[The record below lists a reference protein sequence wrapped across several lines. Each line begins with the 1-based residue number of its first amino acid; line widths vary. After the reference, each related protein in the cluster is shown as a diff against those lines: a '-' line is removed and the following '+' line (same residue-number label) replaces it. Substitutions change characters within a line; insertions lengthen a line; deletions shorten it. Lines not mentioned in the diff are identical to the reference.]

1 MTDIVERL
9 RFLASGQDDPQSVA
23 LANAADE
30 IERLRTEAQELK
42 LQYLSD
48 QGQWIEETG
57 RLRDEFTEMREDLV
71 YLNKMCMTLMS
82 LLPPETTPEDVRAA
96 MAKQGSHVREEKRI
110 ITDV

>member
-1 MTDIVERL
+1 MSL
-9 RFLASGQDDPQSVA
+9 
-23 LANAADE
+23 E
-30 IERLRTEAQELK
+30 IEKK
-42 LQYLSD
+42 LAMAEQT
-48 QGQWIEETG
+48 IA
-57 RLRDEFTEMREDLV
+57 EMHDDLV

>member
-1 MTDIVERL
+1 MLTEGMTLLEQLQDRADIL
-9 RFLASGQDDPQSVA
+9 
-23 LANAADE
+23 
-30 IERLRTEAQELK
+30 QENGY
-42 LQYLSD
+42 QYEPLED
-48 QGQWIEETG
+48 AIQLIQ
-57 RLRDEFTEMREDLV
+57 EMREDLI

>member
-1 MTDIVERL
+1 MLKEGMTLLEQLEDR
-9 RFLASGQDDPQSVA
+9 
-23 LANAADE
+23 ADLLE
-30 IERLRTEAQELK
+30 ENGYEDAPVREAIGII
-42 LQYLSD
+42 
-48 QGQWIEETG
+48 QG
-57 RLRDEFTEMREDLV
+57 MREDLI

>member
-30 IERLRTEAQELK
+30 IERLRAT
-42 LQYLSD
+42 
-48 QGQWIEETG
+48 
-57 RLRDEFTEMREDLV
+57 FVEMREDLI
-71 YLNKMCMTLMS
+71 YLNKMCVTLMS

>member
-1 MTDIVERL
+1 MLKEGMTLIEQL
-9 RFLASGQDDPQSVA
+9 QDR
-23 LANAADE
+23 AA
-30 IERLRTEAQELK
+30 ILQENGY
-42 LQYLSD
+42 QYEPLED
-48 QGQWIEETG
+48 AVQLIQ
-57 RLRDEFTEMREDLV
+57 EMREDLI

>member
-1 MTDIVERL
+1 MLKEGMTLIEQL
-9 RFLASGQDDPQSVA
+9 QDRAA
-23 LANAADE
+23 L
-30 IERLRTEAQELK
+30 LQENGYEYEPLEDAVQ
-42 LQYLSD
+42 LIQ
-48 QGQWIEETG
+48 
-57 RLRDEFTEMREDLV
+57 EMREDLI

>member
-1 MTDIVERL
+1 MLTEGMTLIEQL
-9 RFLASGQDDPQSVA
+9 QDR
-23 LANAADE
+23 AA
-30 IERLRTEAQELK
+30 ILQENGY
-42 LQYLSD
+42 QYEPLED
-48 QGQWIEETG
+48 AVQLIQ
-57 RLRDEFTEMREDLV
+57 EMREDLI